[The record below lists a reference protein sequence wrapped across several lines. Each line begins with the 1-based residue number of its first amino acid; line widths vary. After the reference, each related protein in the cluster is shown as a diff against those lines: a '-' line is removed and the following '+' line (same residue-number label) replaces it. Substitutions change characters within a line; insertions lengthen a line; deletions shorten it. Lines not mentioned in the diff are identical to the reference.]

1 MITDTFT
8 LKRDTAAENAAVE
21 GIISLFTD
29 KWEETSKKS
38 SREITALVLTQIKDA
53 CIVVPKGEET
63 EESTKLK
70 HANSFFEK
78 TIEQLKSN
86 GPLPIVISGNNGYDD
101 IISNLQNI
109 SSAANGDEHGVEIK
123 ERIGF
128 FIDKISKTVEQ
139 MQAQYQNV
147 KKGILIKS
155 VFFGLLFAGI
165 MALIINVGVG
175 SDFSITTFLFCW
187 CAGIILS
194 YVVLNARLNGR

>member
-1 MITDTFT
+1 MINDTFT
-8 LKRDTAAENAAVE
+8 LKRDANVERVAVD
-21 GIISLFTD
+21 GIVSLFTD

-139 MQAQYQNV
+139 MQTQYQNA

-165 MALIINVGVG
+165 MVLIINVGVG
-175 SDFSITTFLFCW
+175 SDFSITTFLFSW